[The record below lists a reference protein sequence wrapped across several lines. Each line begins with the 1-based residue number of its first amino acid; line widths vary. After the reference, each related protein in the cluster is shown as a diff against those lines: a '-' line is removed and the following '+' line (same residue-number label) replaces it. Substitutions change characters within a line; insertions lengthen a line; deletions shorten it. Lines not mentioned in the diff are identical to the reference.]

1 MFIQEAFADVSG
13 GTSTSSMLTSMA
25 PLLVIIVIFY
35 FLVIRP
41 QQKKLKSHQEL
52 VNNLKKGDKILTAGG
67 MIATVFKVE
76 SENGILVVE
85 IAKDVKVKIK
95 RDTVSQIVD
104 SDKSAKWGVDAKN
117 KICFWWWGN

>member
-1 MFIQEAFADVSG
+1 MFIQEVFADASG
-13 GTSTSSMLTSMA
+13 GTSVSSMFTSMA

-41 QQKKLKSHQEL
+41 QQKKLKSHQNL
-52 VNNLKKGDKILTAGG
+52 VNNLKTGDKILTAGV

-95 RDTVSQIVD
+95 KDTVSQIVD
-104 SDKSAKWGVDAKN
+104 FDKNAK
-117 KICFWWWGN
+117 